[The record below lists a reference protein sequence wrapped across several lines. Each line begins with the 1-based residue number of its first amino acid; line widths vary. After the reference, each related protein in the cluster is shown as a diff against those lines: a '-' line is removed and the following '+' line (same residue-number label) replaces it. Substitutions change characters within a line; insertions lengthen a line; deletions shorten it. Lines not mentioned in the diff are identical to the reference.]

1 MASSNSSNCVQISNV
16 HHFELGDG
24 MRLQVNV
31 TGFSNGSNAKV
42 ELQLK
47 NCSRTWILH
56 WGCIYH
62 GNKNWFIPADH
73 PPGTIY
79 KQMALQTPFTKSG
92 DMYVIIIQLRDP
104 RTDAIEFVLK
114 DSGNDTWLKLNQG
127 NFQIK
132 IPKTD
137 SSTSQPPIPKDLIDR
152 RAYLRWESKGRPVSS
167 PQQQKGKG
175 DPLQDHDVALR
186 ELQSLSVKGI
196 SLYELQNSRQI
207 AGTNRPALS
216 RGHLS
221 SQKPYSC
228 RSRQDI
234 EQWTNKYTKGNTKN
248 TNLPS
253 SALLDRVEKSIG
265 GDDVILQQTYNVGSY
280 EIVVSLKIIG
290 GDYHIII
297 AGNTKGATVLHW
309 GVSKSSLGEW
319 LIQLLILM
327 QAPPMDIM
335 PENSKLLDAACQ
347 TYFMD
352 ISNGKG
358 FFQFVDINLQQRRF
372 LGIQFIIWS
381 GGSWIKNNGAN
392 FCVGLN
398 SITSG
403 KVEGG
408 GGGIV
413 KWLLDEISHR
423 EKEAERSLMHRFNI
437 ATELTER
444 CKNEGE
450 LGLISILVWLRFMA
464 CRQLTWNKN
473 YNVKPREISE
483 AQERFTNFLQR
494 IYLDQPNA
502 REILRL
508 IMLCI
513 GRGGRGDVGQRIR
526 DEILVLQRNNDCK
539 GGMMEE
545 WHQKLH
551 NNSSPDDVIICEA
564 LLNFVRS
571 GFKTDVYWQT
581 LNANGLTKDIL
592 GSYDRPIVSEPRF
605 RTDAKEG
612 LLRDLTSY
620 LKTLKAVHSGADL
633 ESAIETCLVFF
644 PKDSL
649 YFVKAHI
656 GDKNIA
662 PLIEKLVESRIELR
676 PVLLTAHGRSKDLLF
691 LDLALDSAVRTS
703 VEMGLKDLNSASL
716 PEIMFFIALVL
727 ENLCLST
734 FNNEELIYC
743 TKVLLSLINLASGF
757 SSAVYAQPGEIWCMY
772 VFFSQIVGVLL
783 QPKDW
788 YRVSESCKPNDGQW
802 ALQTKAVLDR
812 VGLVLA
818 NRSQYYHQMI
828 QPSVQYLG
836 RLLSLDKGAID
847 IFTEELIRAGSAA
860 SLSMLINHLDPIL
873 RKVANLG
880 SWQVISPMDITGL
893 VVSVNELIS
902 VQTKVYRKPTVIIA
916 NKVSGEEEIPNGA
929 VAVLTADT
937 PDVLSHVLF
946 ASCFDQNVFRDLK
959 LKEGKAI
966 SIQLRLSNLVISE
979 VSGFD
984 LSQNSFS
991 TSSIP
996 QGLTLKKKAFHGKFA
1011 ISIEEFTTEMVGAKS
1026 YNILLLRRS
1035 APSWIKVPISAAIPF
1050 GVFETV
1056 ISDDLNKNLASKIS
1070 SFSKLVDDGDLS
1082 KLKAIQ
1088 ETVLQ
1093 MKAPLRLTN
1102 ELKNKM
1108 KTSRIPWPGDEGEER
1123 WNQAWLAIKKVWASK
1138 WNERAFVSSRKA
1150 NLNHSNVCMAV
1161 LIQEIICAD
1170 YAFVIHTKN
1179 PLSGD
1184 ASEIY
1189 AEIVKG
1195 LGETLVG
1202 AYPGR
1207 AMCFTARKNNIKSPI
1222 VVGYPSK
1229 QVGLYIK
1236 KSIIFRSDSNGED
1249 LEGYAGAGLYDS
1261 VTMDKAQETVLDYSN
1276 ERMIIDKDF
1285 QTSLFR
1291 KIAEAGKIIEDLYG
1305 CAQDIEGVVKEG
1317 EIHVV
1322 QTRPQI

>member
-1 MASSNSSNCVQISNV
+1 M
-16 HHFELGDG
+16 
-24 MRLQVNV
+24 
-31 TGFSNGSNAKV
+31 
-42 ELQLK
+42 
-47 NCSRTWILH
+47 
-56 WGCIYH
+56 
-62 GNKNWFIPADH
+62 
-73 PPGTIY
+73 
-79 KQMALQTPFTKSG
+79 
-92 DMYVIIIQLRDP
+92 
-104 RTDAIEFVLK
+104 
-114 DSGNDTWLKLNQG
+114 
-127 NFQIK
+127 
-132 IPKTD
+132 
-137 SSTSQPPIPKDLIDR
+137 
-152 RAYLRWESKGRPVSS
+152 
-167 PQQQKGKG
+167 
-175 DPLQDHDVALR
+175 
-186 ELQSLSVKGI
+186 
-196 SLYELQNSRQI
+196 
-207 AGTNRPALS
+207 
-216 RGHLS
+216 
-221 SQKPYSC
+221 
-228 RSRQDI
+228 
-234 EQWTNKYTKGNTKN
+234 
-248 TNLPS
+248 
-253 SALLDRVEKSIG
+253 
-265 GDDVILQQTYNVGSY
+265 
-280 EIVVSLKIIG
+280 
-290 GDYHIII
+290 
-297 AGNTKGATVLHW
+297 LHW
-309 GVSKSSLGEW
+309 GVSKSSPGEW
-319 LIQLLILM
+319 L
-327 QAPPMDIM
+327 APPMDIM
-335 PENSKLLDAACQ
+335 PEKSKLLEGACQ
-347 TYFMD
+347 TYFMH
-352 ISNGKG
+352 ISSDKG

-381 GGSWIKNNGAN
+381 SGSWIKNNGSN
-392 FCVGLN
+392 FFVGLN

-408 GGGIV
+408 EGAIV
-413 KWLLDEISHR
+413 KWLLDEISRR

-450 LGLISILVWLRFMA
+450 LGLIGILVWLRFMA
-464 CRQLTWNKN
+464 GRQLTWNKN

-483 AQERFTNFLQR
+483 AQERFTNLLQR

-502 REILRL
+502 REIVRL

-513 GRGGRGDVGQRIR
+513 GRGGQGDVGQRIR

-564 LLNFVRS
+564 LLNYVRS
-571 GFKTDVYWQT
+571 GFRIDVYWQT

-592 GSYDRPIVSEPRF
+592 ASYDRPIVSEPHF

-633 ESAIETCLVFF
+633 ESAIETCLGFF
-644 PKDSL
+644 PKESL
-649 YFVKAHI
+649 YFVRAHI

-662 PLIEKLVESRIELR
+662 PLIEKLVQSRIELR
-676 PVLLTAHGRSKDLLF
+676 PVLLTTHGRSKDLLF
-691 LDLALDSAVRTS
+691 LDLALDSAVRTT
-703 VEMGLKDLNSASL
+703 VERGLKDLNSACL
-716 PEIMFFIALVL
+716 PEVMFLIALVL

-743 TKVLLSLINLASGF
+743 TK
-757 SSAVYAQPGEIWCMY
+757 
-772 VFFSQIVGVLL
+772 
-783 QPKDW
+783 DW
-788 YRVSESCKPNDGQW
+788 YRVSELCKPNDGQW

-812 VGLVLA
+812 VRLVLA
-818 NRSQYYHQMI
+818 NRSEYYQQMI

-836 RLLSLDKGAID
+836 RLLSVAKGAID
-847 IFTEELIRAGSAA
+847 IFTEELVRAGSAA
-860 SLSMLINHLDPIL
+860 SLSMLINHLEPIL

-880 SWQVISPMDITGL
+880 CWQVISPMDVNGL
-893 VVSVNELIS
+893 VVSVNELIT
-902 VQTKVYRKPTVIIA
+902 VQTKVYGKPTVIIA
-916 NKVSGEEEIPNGA
+916 NKVSGEEEIPSGA
-929 VAVLTADT
+929 VAVLTTDM
-937 PDVLSHVLF
+937 PDVLSHVAIRARNNKVLF
-946 ASCFDQNVFRDLK
+946 ASCFDQNIFRDLK
-959 LKEGKAI
+959 SKEGKAI
-966 SIQLRLSNLVISE
+966 SIRLRLSNLVISE
-979 VSGFD
+979 VSSFD
-984 LSQNSFS
+984 LSQNSFR

-996 QGLTLKKKAFHGKFA
+996 RGLTLKKKAFRGKFA
-1011 ISIEEFTTEMVGAKS
+1011 ISAEEFTTEMVGAKS
-1026 YNILLLRRS
+1026 YNIQFLRGRV
-1035 APSWIKVPISAAIPF
+1035 PLWVKIPISVAIPF
-1050 GVFETV
+1050 GVFETA
-1056 ISDDLNKNLASKIS
+1056 ISDDVNKNLASKIS

-1093 MKAPLRLTN
+1093 MNAPLRLTY
-1102 ELKNKM
+1102 ELKSKM

-1123 WNQAWLAIKKVWASK
+1123 WNQAWLSIKKVWASK
-1138 WNERAFVSSRKA
+1138 WNERAFISCRKA
-1150 NLNHSNVCMAV
+1150 NLNHNNICMAV
-1161 LIQEIICAD
+1161 LIQEIISAD

-1207 AMCFTARKNNIKSPI
+1207 AMCFTARKNNLKSPI

-1261 VTMDKAQETVLDYSN
+1261 VTMDKAQEIVLDYSN
-1276 ERMIIDKDF
+1276 ERMITDKDF

-1291 KIAEAGKIIEDLYG
+1291 KIAEAGKSIEDIYG

-1317 EIHVV
+1317 EIYVV